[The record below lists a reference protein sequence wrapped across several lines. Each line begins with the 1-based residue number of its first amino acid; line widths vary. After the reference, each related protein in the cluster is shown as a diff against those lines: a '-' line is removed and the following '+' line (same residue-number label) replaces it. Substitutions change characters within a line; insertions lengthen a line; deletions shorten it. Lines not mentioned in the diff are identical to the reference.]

1 MGLKIPAQLA
11 PTAMAAGNGPQVA
24 ELMGTSLPTDI
35 STTDACTSKHP
46 VDATGFDG
54 GPVRR
59 ETELPQRKVNVC

>member
-1 MGLKIPAQLA
+1 
-11 PTAMAAGNGPQVA
+11 
-24 ELMGTSLPTDI
+24 MGTSLPTDI